1 MGTDFDTKVIEN
13 DVVCM
18 TLKGVA
24 DENNIAALEEWAKKA
39 ALIIKDT
46 HQKTGK
52 KVRSL
57 VDLKD
62 LGSDYDIG
70 VIKIISSL
78 MKENQPYI
86 EKTATFGA
94 NFVIKLLEETIITMA
109 GRDNIKVFK
118 NKEDA
123 MKWLGQ

>member
-1 MGTDFDTKVIEN
+1 
-13 DVVCM
+13 
-18 TLKGVA
+18 
-24 DENNIAALEEWAKKA
+24 
-39 ALIIKDT
+39 
-46 HQKTGK
+46 
-52 KVRSL
+52 
-57 VDLKD
+57 
-62 LGSDYDIG
+62 
-70 VIKIISSL
+70 